1 MISQTQ
7 DIASEVTAVFQ
18 DAAVTFPIGAG
29 ATWADLAE
37 MLDDMSAEHDGEA
50 RYLRVKCTVP
60 KRAHPRRL
68 AA

>member
-18 DAAVTFPIGAG
+18 DAAVTFPIVSG

-37 MLDDMSAEHDGEA
+37 MMEDMGADHDGDA
-50 RYLRVKCTVP
+50 LYVRVKCTAP
-60 KRAHPRRL
+60 KRAHLRRL